1 MGKCFLGTSLE
12 VSEGIRIGQR
22 EKLNFD
28 ALGPIPWTA
37 LVLDG
42 PAELSQIEARF
53 PKKLSPK
60 GQVSYS
66 QGTSH

>member
-1 MGKCFLGTSLE
+1 MCVVGWKETLGKTWARIRLQEVYGEVLLGTSLE

-28 ALGPIPWTA
+28 ALGPIPRTA

-42 PAELSQIEARF
+42 PAVI
-53 PKKLSPK
+53 PN
-60 GQVSYS
+60 
-66 QGTSH
+66 